1 MLSSPPPC
9 SEIHASSL
17 FCHGFTIT
25 SSHCFPNHLSLP
37 GLGSHHASPPHCLSP
52 TLRPPHPRATSRT
65 WVPPPHPIASPLPP
79 PCHFQGFSLK
89 DFHFQFF
96 HQLHQSLTGLSFPT
110 QEEKESPFAGL
121 ALSVLLIILLTQH
134 TKFLGS
140 RTPTAP
146 PHSSS
151 DPLLGSGFG
160 SPLEVNTI
168 LSKVTGALAT
178 VSKSHLIP
186 ACTCRICHSWWWP
199 SRRQLPRPS
208 LPFLFFS

>member
-9 SEIHASSL
+9 LISFLPRFHHHLIPLLSQPS
-17 FCHGFTIT
+17 IT
-25 SSHCFPNHLSLP
+25 SRAWIPPCLPTPLPLPHLHAP
-37 GLGSHHASPPHCLSP
+37 PPPRHFQDLGP
-52 TLRPPHPRATSRT
+52 TH
-65 WVPPPHPIASPLPP
+65 PHPIASPLPP

-89 DFHFQFF
+89 DFYFQFF

-151 DPLLGSGFG
+151 DPLLGSGFS